1 MNIKSYL
8 QGDDIALLIN
18 AIGNDINLAD
28 FDITVVLYMK
38 GYESSR
44 FCASTIGAEHSAPVL
59 SRSATQIAVNIPGS
73 ATINL
78 LPGTYLSQTTYT
90 HKATNVSKSFV
101 NEAFVL
107 TKKNHC
113 SHE

>member
-1 MNIKSYL
+1 MKSYL

-18 AIGNDINLAD
+18 ATGNNINLAD
-28 FDITVVLYMK
+28 FDIVVVLYIK

-44 FCASTIGAEHSAPVL
+44 FCASTIEAEHNAPIL
-59 SRSATQIAVNIPGS
+59 RRSVTQIAVNIPGS

-90 HKATNVSKSFV
+90 HKATNVRKSFV
-101 NEAFVL
+101 NEAFIL
-107 TKKNHC
+107 NKKNHC
-113 SHE
+113 SHDK